1 MTNAQKIYNPN
12 TEVLAKAVKGLDR
25 FARLL
30 ATEDILVE
38 HRATA
43 TASFDLKNRLL
54 TLPMWKDMKESLYHM
69 LVLHETGHAL
79 FTPCTGWETVV
90 KDDDK
95 YLRHYVNV
103 VEDARIDRKM
113 KAKFPGGRSDYQESA
128 GYLVEQDFFEMAGK
142 DLHSYSFIDRLN
154 IHFKVGSVVD
164 VPFADDERPFLLRM
178 ETTTSFD
185 DVVELSREILQ
196 FAKDRREKMLEMSDL
211 TFGEGEGGDDGDM
224 WDMLPGDGNGRGNG
238 RDGRDGEGD
247 GGDSYGNGAG
257 GGFNYRD
264 LDAKTQDSLERNIT
278 KNHIDSRHLK
288 DIPYIDVPVIAE
300 WRDFIIDH
308 KAILAAL
315 NNDLTRVTTGAGP
328 SRGSTMQAN
337 MTKRYMEFM
346 SRNNKAVAYMVKEF
360 EMKKAA
366 DAYSR
371 ARESKTGV
379 INPNKVHS
387 YRYAEDIFRRLTTL
401 PQGKSHG
408 MVMFIDFSGS
418 MSGNMHGTIQQLLS
432 LVEFCRRVGIHH
444 EVYGFVSSW
453 RHLRNSD
460 KLAKKFVKHKART
473 LSVRDCDVRLL
484 ELFTTKMSRREYVDM
499 GKFLHEFG
507 AGCGNRDYNN
517 EHVFFRSDVIS
528 LGSTPLNQTIVLSH
542 HIIDE
547 FRAKNKL
554 DVIHSVLLTD
564 GESDSSS
571 IVDKVDSDGRMINSD
586 YFHTDA
592 VLRDSRTRH
601 QEFVTNST
609 DITGFLVRNMRSHLG
624 INVAIFRIVGSGS
637 EASEYS
643 KSQIDQQRISNEFR
657 KNKFASIPGALG
669 ATEFFAIGGGKNL
682 HVEDAEMEDF
692 GEVKVTNSKLAKA
705 FIKAN
710 AKRSTSRAMLTK
722 FIDMIA
728 GKAHK
733 VAVDKMTRA

>member
-1 MTNAQKIYNPN
+1 MTNAQKKFIPDL
-12 TEVLAKAVKGLDR
+12 TALAKATKGLDR

-38 HRATA
+38 HRAIPTA
-43 TASFDLKNRLL
+43 FFDLKNRLL
-54 TLPMWKDMKESLYHM
+54 ALPMWKDMKESLYHM

-79 FTPCTGWETVV
+79 FTPCDGWEIVV
-90 KDDDK
+90 NDADK

-154 IHFKVGSVVD
+154 IHFKVGSIVD

-185 DVVELSREILQ
+185 DVVKLSREILQ
-196 FAKDRREKMLEMSDL
+196 FAKDRRDKMLEMSDL
-211 TFGEGEGGDDGDM
+211 MFGQGDMMDIMQGKGRGQPGDYGDDVADAFGQ
-224 WDMLPGDGNGRGNG
+224 
-238 RDGRDGEGD
+238 
-247 GGDSYGNGAG
+247 GAG
-257 GGFNYRD
+257 GFNHKD
-264 LDAKTQDSLERNIT
+264 IDSTTQDALDRNIT

-288 DIPYIDVPVIAE
+288 DIPYIDVPSISE
-300 WRDFIIDH
+300 WRDFVFSH
-308 KAILAAL
+308 KDLLGAFNTDFARVL
-315 NNDLTRVTTGAGP
+315 NGAGAE
-328 SRGSTMQAN
+328 RGSIIRDG
-337 MTKRYMEFM
+337 MTRRYMEFM
-346 SRNNKAVAYMVKEF
+346 NRNNKAVAYMVKEF

-401 PQGKSHG
+401 PEGKNHG

-418 MSGNMHGTIQQLLS
+418 MSINMNGTIQQLLS
-432 LVEFCRRVGIHH
+432 LVEFCRRVGIAH

-453 RHLRNSD
+453 RAFAGHD
-460 KLAKKFVKHKART
+460 KAVVRQIKSKAKT
-473 LSVRDCDVRLL
+473 LSVQKHDLRLL
-484 ELFTTKMSRREYVDM
+484 ELFTHKMSRREYVEM

-507 AGCGNRDYNN
+507 AQSCDRDYNN
-517 EHVFFRSDVIS
+517 QQMYYRTSTIS
-528 LGSTPLNQTIVLSH
+528 LGSTPLNQTIILAH

-547 FRAKNKL
+547 FRTKNKL
-554 DVIHSVLLTD
+554 DVTHSVLLTD
-564 GESDSSS
+564 GESDGSS
-571 IVDKVDSDGRMINSD
+571 IIEKVDSYGNAVSTSMAHDDMI
-586 YFHTDA
+586 
-592 VLRDSRTRH
+592 LRDPRTRH
-601 QEFVTNST
+601 QEYVTNTS
-609 DITGFLVRNMRSHLG
+609 DVTGFLVRNMRSHLG
-624 INVAIFRIVGSGS
+624 INVAIFRIVDGPG
-637 EASEYS
+637 EAAEYS
-643 KSQIDQQRISNEFR
+643 TKNVAEQNRIAGEFR
-657 KNKFASIPGALG
+657 KNKFVSIPGGLG
-669 ATEFFAIGGGKNL
+669 ASEFFAIGGGKNL
-682 HVEDAEMEDF
+682 NVEDAEMEDF
-692 GEVKVTNSKLAKA
+692 GDMRVTNNKLAKA

-710 AKRSTSRAMLTK
+710 TKRTTSRAMLTK

-728 GKAHK
+728 GKARK
-733 VAVDKMTRA
+733 IAIDKMTRA

>member
-1 MTNAQKIYNPN
+1 MTNAQKIYTPN

-54 TLPMWKDMKESLYHM
+54 TLPIWKDMKESLYHM

-79 FTPCTGWETVV
+79 FTPLTGWETIV

-196 FAKDRREKMLEMSDL
+196 FAKDRREEMLQASNL
-211 TFGEGEGGDDGDM
+211 TFGEGGDDGDI
-224 WDMLPGDGNGRGNG
+224 WDMLPDDGKGRGNG
-238 RDGRDGEGD
+238 QDGQDGQGGD
-247 GGDSYGNGAG
+247 GDSYGNGA

-308 KAILAAL
+308 KTILNGL
-315 NNDLTRVTTGAGP
+315 NADLNRVTTGVGSVRGP
-328 SRGSTMQAN
+328 NMQAN

-401 PQGKSHG
+401 PEGKSHG

-418 MSGNMHGTIQQLLS
+418 MGPNMHGTIQQLLS

-453 RHLRNSD
+453 REFRNND
-460 KLAKKFVKHKART
+460 PFIRKFVKQKERT
-473 LSVRDCDVRLL
+473 LAVRECDVRLL

-507 AGCGNRDYNN
+507 ASVTTRDYNN
-517 EHVFFRSDVIS
+517 EQAFFRTNALS

-564 GESDSSS
+564 GESDASN
-571 IVDKVDSDGRMINSD
+571 IVNRVDAHGRETGSD

-601 QEFVTNST
+601 QEFVTNT
-609 DITGFLVRNMRSHLG
+609 ADITGFLVRNMRSHLG
-624 INVAIFRIVGSGS
+624 VNVAIFRIVSSPS

-643 KSQIDQQRISNEFR
+643 KSYNDQQRIANEFR

-669 ATEFFAIGGGKNL
+669 ATEFFAISGGKNL

-728 GKAHK
+728 GKARK

>member
-1 MTNAQKIYNPN
+1 MTNAQKIYTPN

-54 TLPMWKDMKESLYHM
+54 TLPIWKDMKESLYHM

-79 FTPCTGWETVV
+79 FTPLTGWETIV

-196 FAKDRREKMLEMSDL
+196 FAKDRREEMLQMSDL
-211 TFGEGEGGDDGDM
+211 TFGEGGDDGDM
-224 WDMLPGDGNGRGNG
+224 WDMLPDDGKGRGNG
-238 RDGRDGEGD
+238 QDGQDGQGGD
-247 GGDSYGNGAG
+247 GDSYGNGA

-288 DIPYIDVPVIAE
+288 DIPYVDVPVIAE

-308 KAILAAL
+308 KTILNGL
-315 NNDLTRVTTGAGP
+315 NADLNRVTTGVGSVRGP
-328 SRGSTMQAN
+328 NMQAN

-401 PQGKSHG
+401 PEGKSHG

-418 MSGNMHGTIQQLLS
+418 MGPNMHGTIQQLLS

-453 RHLRNSD
+453 REFRNND
-460 KLAKKFVKHKART
+460 PFIRKFVKQKERT
-473 LSVRDCDVRLL
+473 LAVRECDVRLL

-507 AGCGNRDYNN
+507 ASVTTRDYNN
-517 EHVFFRSDVIS
+517 EQAFFRTNALS

-564 GESDSSS
+564 GESDASN
-571 IVDKVDSDGRMINSD
+571 IVNRVDAHGRETGSD

-601 QEFVTNST
+601 QEFVTNT
-609 DITGFLVRNMRSHLG
+609 ADITGFLVRNMRSHLG
-624 INVAIFRIVGSGS
+624 VNVAIFRIVSSPS

-643 KSQIDQQRISNEFR
+643 KSYNDQQRIANEFR

-669 ATEFFAIGGGKNL
+669 ATEFFAISGGKNL

-728 GKAHK
+728 GKARK

>member
-1 MTNAQKIYNPN
+1 MKNAQKIYTPN

-79 FTPCTGWETVV
+79 FTPLTGWETIV

-196 FAKDRREKMLEMSDL
+196 FAKDRREEMLQASNL
-211 TFGEGEGGDDGDM
+211 TFGEGGDDGDM
-224 WDMLPGDGNGRGNG
+224 WDMLPDDGKGRGNG
-238 RDGRDGEGD
+238 QDGQDGQGGD
-247 GGDSYGNGAG
+247 GDSYGNGV

-288 DIPYIDVPVIAE
+288 DIPYVDVPVIAE

-308 KAILAAL
+308 KTILNGL
-315 NNDLTRVTTGAGP
+315 NADLNRVTTGVGSVRGP
-328 SRGSTMQAN
+328 IMQAN

-401 PQGKSHG
+401 PEGKSHG

-418 MSGNMHGTIQQLLS
+418 MGPNMHGTIQQLLS
-432 LVEFCRRVGIHH
+432 LVEFCRRVGVHH

-453 RHLRNSD
+453 RAFSNTD
-460 KLAKKFVKHKART
+460 KFKNKWVKQKERT
-473 LSVRDCDVRLL
+473 LAVGECDVRLL

-507 AGCGNRDYNN
+507 ASVTTRDYNN
-517 EHVFFRSDVIS
+517 EQAFFRTNALS

-564 GESDSSS
+564 GESDASN
-571 IVDKVDSDGRMINSD
+571 IVNRVDAHGRMTGSD

-601 QEFVTNST
+601 QEFVTNT
-609 DITGFLVRNMRSHLG
+609 ADITGFLVRNMRSHLG
-624 INVAIFRIVGSGS
+624 VNVAIFRIVSSPS

-643 KSQIDQQRISNEFR
+643 KLYNDQQRIANEFR

-669 ATEFFAIGGGKNL
+669 ATEFFAISGGKNL

-728 GKAHK
+728 GKARK
-733 VAVDKMTRA
+733 VAVDKMSRA

>member
-79 FTPCTGWETVV
+79 FTPLAGWETIV

-142 DLHSYSFIDRLN
+142 NLHSYSFIDRLN

-196 FAKDRREKMLEMSDL
+196 FAKDRREEMLQASNL
-211 TFGEGEGGDDGDM
+211 TFGEGGDDGDM
-224 WDMLPGDGNGRGNG
+224 WDMLPDDGKGRGNG
-238 RDGRDGEGD
+238 QDGQDGQGGD
-247 GGDSYGNGAG
+247 GDSYGNDA

-288 DIPYIDVPVIAE
+288 DIPYVDVPVIAE

-308 KAILAAL
+308 KTILNGL
-315 NNDLTRVTTGAGP
+315 NADLNRVTTGVGSVRGP
-328 SRGSTMQAN
+328 IMQAN

-401 PQGKSHG
+401 PEGKSHG

-418 MSGNMHGTIQQLLS
+418 MGPNMHGTIQQLLS
-432 LVEFCRRVGIHH
+432 LVEFCRRVGVHH

-453 RHLRNSD
+453 RAFSNTD
-460 KLAKKFVKHKART
+460 KFKNKWVKQKERT
-473 LSVRDCDVRLL
+473 LAVRECDVRLL

-507 AGCGNRDYNN
+507 ASVTTRDYNN
-517 EHVFFRSDVIS
+517 EQAFFRTNALS

-564 GESDSSS
+564 GESDASN
-571 IVDKVDSDGRMINSD
+571 IVNRVDAHGRMTGSD

-601 QEFVTNST
+601 QEFVTNT
-609 DITGFLVRNMRSHLG
+609 ADITGFLVRNMRSHLG
-624 INVAIFRIVGSGS
+624 VNVAIFRIVSSPS

-643 KSQIDQQRISNEFR
+643 KSYNDQQRIANEFR

-669 ATEFFAIGGGKNL
+669 ATEFFAISGGKNL

-728 GKAHK
+728 GKARK
-733 VAVDKMTRA
+733 VAVDKMSRA

>member
-1 MTNAQKIYNPN
+1 MTNAQKIYTPN

-79 FTPCTGWETVV
+79 FTPLTGWETIV

-196 FAKDRREKMLEMSDL
+196 FAKDRREEMLQASNL
-211 TFGEGEGGDDGDM
+211 TFGEGGDDGDM
-224 WDMLPGDGNGRGNG
+224 WDMLPDDGKGRGNG
-238 RDGRDGEGD
+238 QDGQDGQGGD
-247 GGDSYGNGAG
+247 GDSYGNGV

-288 DIPYIDVPVIAE
+288 DIPYVDVPVIAE

-308 KAILAAL
+308 KTILNGL
-315 NNDLTRVTTGAGP
+315 NADLNRVTTGVGSVRGP
-328 SRGSTMQAN
+328 IMQAN

-401 PQGKSHG
+401 PEGKSHG

-418 MSGNMHGTIQQLLS
+418 MGPNMHGTIQQLLS
-432 LVEFCRRVGIHH
+432 LVEFCRRVGVHH

-453 RHLRNSD
+453 RAFSNTD
-460 KLAKKFVKHKART
+460 KFKNKWVKQKERT
-473 LSVRDCDVRLL
+473 LAVRECDVRLL

-507 AGCGNRDYNN
+507 ASVTTRDYNN
-517 EHVFFRSDVIS
+517 EQAFFRTNALS

-564 GESDSSS
+564 GESDASN
-571 IVDKVDSDGRMINSD
+571 IVNRVDAHGRMTDAD

-601 QEFVTNST
+601 QEFVTNT
-609 DITGFLVRNMRSHLG
+609 ADITGFLVRNMRSHLG
-624 INVAIFRIVGSGS
+624 VNVAIFRIVSSPS

-643 KSQIDQQRISNEFR
+643 KLYNDQQRIANEFR

-669 ATEFFAIGGGKNL
+669 ATEFFAISGGKNL

-692 GEVKVTNSKLAKA
+692 GEVKVTNIKLAKA

-728 GKAHK
+728 GKARK
-733 VAVDKMTRA
+733 VALDKMSRA

>member
-1 MTNAQKIYNPN
+1 MTNAQKIYTPN

-79 FTPCTGWETVV
+79 FTPLAGWETIV

-196 FAKDRREKMLEMSDL
+196 FAKDRREEMLQASNL
-211 TFGEGEGGDDGDM
+211 TFGEGGDDGDM
-224 WDMLPGDGNGRGNG
+224 WDMLPDDGKGRGNG
-238 RDGRDGEGD
+238 QDGQDGQGGD
-247 GGDSYGNGAG
+247 GDSYGNGA

-264 LDAKTQDSLERNIT
+264 LDAKTQESLERNIT

-288 DIPYIDVPVIAE
+288 DIPYVDVPVIAE

-308 KAILAAL
+308 KTILNGL
-315 NNDLTRVTTGAGP
+315 NADLNRVTTGVGSVRGP
-328 SRGSTMQAN
+328 TMQAN

-401 PQGKSHG
+401 PEGKSHG

-418 MSGNMHGTIQQLLS
+418 MGPNMHGTIQQLLS
-432 LVEFCRRVGIHH
+432 LVEFCRRVGVHH

-453 RHLRNSD
+453 RAFSNTD
-460 KLAKKFVKHKART
+460 KFKNKWVKHKERT
-473 LSVRDCDVRLL
+473 LAVGESDVRLL

-507 AGCGNRDYNN
+507 ASVTTRDYNN
-517 EHVFFRSDVIS
+517 EQAFFRTNALS

-564 GESDSSS
+564 GESDASN
-571 IVDKVDSDGRMINSD
+571 IVNRVDAHGRMTGSD

-601 QEFVTNST
+601 QEFVTNT
-609 DITGFLVRNMRSHLG
+609 ADITGFLVRNMRSHLG
-624 INVAIFRIVGSGS
+624 VNVAIFRIVSSPS

-643 KSQIDQQRISNEFR
+643 KLYNDQQRIANEFR

-669 ATEFFAIGGGKNL
+669 ATEFFAISGGKNL

-728 GKAHK
+728 GKARK
-733 VAVDKMTRA
+733 VAVDKMSRA

>member
-1 MTNAQKIYNPN
+1 MTNAQKIYTPN

-79 FTPCTGWETVV
+79 FTPLAGWETIV

-196 FAKDRREKMLEMSDL
+196 FAKDRREEMLQASNL
-211 TFGEGEGGDDGDM
+211 TFGEGGDDGDM
-224 WDMLPGDGNGRGNG
+224 WDMLPDDGKGRGNG
-238 RDGRDGEGD
+238 QDGQGGD
-247 GGDSYGNGAG
+247 GDSYGNGA

-264 LDAKTQDSLERNIT
+264 LDAKTQESLERNIT

-288 DIPYIDVPVIAE
+288 DIPYVDVPVIAE

-308 KAILAAL
+308 KTILNGL
-315 NNDLTRVTTGAGP
+315 NADLNRVTTGVGSVRGP
-328 SRGSTMQAN
+328 IMQAN

-401 PQGKSHG
+401 PEGKSHG

-418 MSGNMHGTIQQLLS
+418 MGPNMHGTIQQLLS
-432 LVEFCRRVGIHH
+432 LVEFCRRVGVHH

-453 RHLRNSD
+453 RAFSNTD
-460 KLAKKFVKHKART
+460 KFKNKWVKQKERT
-473 LSVRDCDVRLL
+473 LAVRECDVRLL

-507 AGCGNRDYNN
+507 ASQGIRDYNN
-517 EHVFFRSDVIS
+517 EQAFFRTNALS

-564 GESDSSS
+564 GESDASN
-571 IVDKVDSDGRMINSD
+571 IVNRVDAHGRMTDAD

-601 QEFVTNST
+601 QEFVTNT
-609 DITGFLVRNMRSHLG
+609 VDITGFLVRNMRSHLG
-624 INVAIFRIVGSGS
+624 VNVAIFRIVSSPS

-643 KSQIDQQRISNEFR
+643 KLYNDQQRIANEFR

-669 ATEFFAIGGGKNL
+669 ATEFFAISGGRNL

-728 GKAHK
+728 GKARK
-733 VAVDKMTRA
+733 VAVDKMSRA

>member
-1 MTNAQKIYNPN
+1 MTNAQKIYTPN

-54 TLPMWKDMKESLYHM
+54 TLPIWKDMKESLYHM

-79 FTPCTGWETVV
+79 FTPLTGWETIV

-196 FAKDRREKMLEMSDL
+196 FAKDRREEMLQMSDL
-211 TFGEGEGGDDGDM
+211 TFGEGGDDGDM
-224 WDMLPGDGNGRGNG
+224 WDMLPDDGKGRGNG
-238 RDGRDGEGD
+238 QDGQDGQGGD
-247 GGDSYGNGAG
+247 GDSYGNGA

-288 DIPYIDVPVIAE
+288 DIPYVDVPVIAE

-308 KAILAAL
+308 KTILNGL
-315 NNDLTRVTTGAGP
+315 NADLNRVTTGVGSVRGP
-328 SRGSTMQAN
+328 NMQAN

-401 PQGKSHG
+401 PEGKSHG

-418 MSGNMHGTIQQLLS
+418 MGPNMHGTIQQLLS

-453 RHLRNSD
+453 REFRNND
-460 KLAKKFVKHKART
+460 PFIRKFVKQKERT
-473 LSVRDCDVRLL
+473 LAVRECDVRLL

-507 AGCGNRDYNN
+507 ASVTTRDYNN
-517 EHVFFRSDVIS
+517 EQAFFRTNALS

-564 GESDSSS
+564 GESDASN
-571 IVDKVDSDGRMINSD
+571 IVNRVDAHGRETGSD

-601 QEFVTNST
+601 QEFVTNT
-609 DITGFLVRNMRSHLG
+609 ADITGFLVRNMRSHLG
-624 INVAIFRIVGSGS
+624 VNVAIFRIVSSPS

-643 KSQIDQQRISNEFR
+643 KLYNDQQRIANEFR
-657 KNKFASIPGALG
+657 KNKFASIPGTLG
-669 ATEFFAIGGGKNL
+669 ATEFFAISGGKNL

-728 GKAHK
+728 GKARK
-733 VAVDKMTRA
+733 VAVDKMSRA

>member
-1 MTNAQKIYNPN
+1 MTNAQKIYTPN

-54 TLPMWKDMKESLYHM
+54 TLPIWKDMKESLYHM

-79 FTPCTGWETVV
+79 FTPLTGWETIV

-196 FAKDRREKMLEMSDL
+196 FAKDRREEMLQMSDL
-211 TFGEGEGGDDGDM
+211 TFGEGGDDGDM
-224 WDMLPGDGNGRGNG
+224 WDMLPDDGKGRGNG
-238 RDGRDGEGD
+238 QDGQDGQGGD
-247 GGDSYGNGAG
+247 GDSYGNGA

-288 DIPYIDVPVIAE
+288 DIPYVDVPVIAE

-308 KAILAAL
+308 KTILNGL
-315 NNDLTRVTTGAGP
+315 NADLNRVTTGVGSVRGP
-328 SRGSTMQAN
+328 NMQAN

-401 PQGKSHG
+401 PEGKSHG

-418 MSGNMHGTIQQLLS
+418 MGPNMHGTIQQLLS

-453 RHLRNSD
+453 REFRNND
-460 KLAKKFVKHKART
+460 PFIRKFVKQKERT
-473 LSVRDCDVRLL
+473 LAVRECDVRLL

-507 AGCGNRDYNN
+507 ASVTTRDYNN
-517 EHVFFRSDVIS
+517 EQAFFRTNALS

-564 GESDSSS
+564 GESDASN
-571 IVDKVDSDGRMINSD
+571 IVNRVDAHGRETGSD

-601 QEFVTNST
+601 QEFVTNT
-609 DITGFLVRNMRSHLG
+609 ADITGFLVRNMRSHLG
-624 INVAIFRIVGSGS
+624 VNVAIFRIVSSPS

-643 KSQIDQQRISNEFR
+643 KLYNDQQRIANEFR
-657 KNKFASIPGALG
+657 KNKFASIPGTLG
-669 ATEFFAIGGGKNL
+669 ATEFFAISGGKNL

-728 GKAHK
+728 GKARK

>member
-1 MTNAQKIYNPN
+1 MTNAQKIYTPN

-54 TLPMWKDMKESLYHM
+54 TLPIWKDMKESLYHM

-79 FTPCTGWETVV
+79 FTPLTGWETIV

-196 FAKDRREKMLEMSDL
+196 FAKDRREEMLQMSDL
-211 TFGEGEGGDDGDM
+211 TFGEGGDDGDM
-224 WDMLPGDGNGRGNG
+224 WDMLPDDGKGRGNG
-238 RDGRDGEGD
+238 QDGQDGQGGD
-247 GGDSYGNGAG
+247 GDSYGNGA

-288 DIPYIDVPVIAE
+288 DIPYVDVPVIAE

-308 KAILAAL
+308 KTILNGL
-315 NNDLTRVTTGAGP
+315 NADFNRVTTGVGSVRGP
-328 SRGSTMQAN
+328 NMQAN

-401 PQGKSHG
+401 PEGKSHG

-418 MSGNMHGTIQQLLS
+418 MGPNMHGTIQQLLS

-453 RHLRNSD
+453 REFRNND
-460 KLAKKFVKHKART
+460 PFIRKFVKQKERT
-473 LSVRDCDVRLL
+473 LAVRECDVRLL

-507 AGCGNRDYNN
+507 ASVSTRDYNN
-517 EHVFFRSDVIS
+517 EQAFFRTNALS

-564 GESDSSS
+564 GESDASN
-571 IVDKVDSDGRMINSD
+571 IVNRVDAHGRETGSD

-601 QEFVTNST
+601 QEFVTNT
-609 DITGFLVRNMRSHLG
+609 ADITGFLVRNMRSHLG
-624 INVAIFRIVGSGS
+624 VNVAIFRIVSSPS

-643 KSQIDQQRISNEFR
+643 KSYNDQQRIANEFR

-669 ATEFFAIGGGKNL
+669 ATEFFAISGGKNL

-728 GKAHK
+728 GKARK

>member
-1 MTNAQKIYNPN
+1 MTNAQKIYTPN

-79 FTPCTGWETVV
+79 FTPLTGWETII

-164 VPFADDERPFLLRM
+164 VPFADDERSFLLRM

-211 TFGEGEGGDDGDM
+211 TFGEGGDDGDDGDM
-224 WDMLPGDGNGRGNG
+224 WDMLPDDGKGRGSG
-238 RDGRDGEGD
+238 QDGQDGQGGD
-247 GGDSYGNGAG
+247 GDSYGNGA

-288 DIPYIDVPVIAE
+288 DIPYVDVPVIAE

-308 KAILAAL
+308 KTILNGL
-315 NNDLTRVTTGAGP
+315 NADLNRVTTGIGMRGP
-328 SRGSTMQAN
+328 TMQAN

-401 PQGKSHG
+401 PEGKSHG

-418 MSGNMHGTIQQLLS
+418 MGPNMHGTIQQLLS
-432 LVEFCRRVGIHH
+432 LVEFCRRVGVHH

-453 RHLRNSD
+453 RAFSNTD
-460 KLAKKFVKHKART
+460 KFKNKWVKQKERT
-473 LSVRDCDVRLL
+473 LAVRECDVRLL

-507 AGCGNRDYNN
+507 ASVTTRDYNN
-517 EHVFFRSDVIS
+517 EQAFFRTNALS

-564 GESDSSS
+564 GESDASN
-571 IVDKVDSDGRMINSD
+571 IVNKVDAHGRMISD
-586 YFHTDA
+586 VYFHTDA

-601 QEFVTNST
+601 QEFVTNT
-609 DITGFLVRNMRSHLG
+609 ADITGFLVRNMRSHLG
-624 INVAIFRIVGSGS
+624 VNVAIFRIVSSSS

-643 KSQIDQQRISNEFR
+643 KLYNDQQRIANEFR

-669 ATEFFAIGGGKNL
+669 ATEFFAISGGKNL

-728 GKAHK
+728 GKARK
-733 VAVDKMTRA
+733 VAVDKMSRA

>member
-1 MTNAQKIYNPN
+1 MTNAQKIYTPN

-54 TLPMWKDMKESLYHM
+54 TLPIWKDMKESLYHM

-79 FTPCTGWETVV
+79 FTPLTGWETIV

-196 FAKDRREKMLEMSDL
+196 FAKDRREEMLQMSDL
-211 TFGEGEGGDDGDM
+211 TFGEGGDDGDM
-224 WDMLPGDGNGRGNG
+224 WDMLPDDGKGRGNG
-238 RDGRDGEGD
+238 QDGQDGQGGD
-247 GGDSYGNGAG
+247 GDSYGNGA

-288 DIPYIDVPVIAE
+288 DIPYVDVPVIAE

-308 KAILAAL
+308 KTILNGL
-315 NNDLTRVTTGAGP
+315 NADLNRVTTGVGSVRGP
-328 SRGSTMQAN
+328 NMQAN

-401 PQGKSHG
+401 PEGKSHG

-418 MSGNMHGTIQQLLS
+418 MGPNMHGTIQQLLS

-453 RHLRNSD
+453 REFRNND
-460 KLAKKFVKHKART
+460 PFIRKFVKQKERT
-473 LSVRDCDVRLL
+473 LAVRECDVRLL

-507 AGCGNRDYNN
+507 ASVTTRDYNN
-517 EHVFFRSDVIS
+517 EQAFFRTNALS

-564 GESDSSS
+564 GESDASN
-571 IVDKVDSDGRMINSD
+571 IVNRVDAHGRETGSD

-601 QEFVTNST
+601 QEFVTNT
-609 DITGFLVRNMRSHLG
+609 ADITGFLVRNMRSHLG
-624 INVAIFRIVGSGS
+624 VNVAIFRIVSSPS

-643 KSQIDQQRISNEFR
+643 KLYNDQQRIANEFR

-669 ATEFFAIGGGKNL
+669 ATEFFAISGGKNL

-728 GKAHK
+728 GKARK

>member
-1 MTNAQKIYNPN
+1 MTNAQKIYTPN

-54 TLPMWKDMKESLYHM
+54 TLPMWKDMRESLYHM

-79 FTPCTGWETVV
+79 FTPLAGWETIV

-196 FAKDRREKMLEMSDL
+196 FAKDRREEMLQASNL
-211 TFGEGEGGDDGDM
+211 TFGEGGDDGDM
-224 WDMLPGDGNGRGNG
+224 WDMLPDDGKGRGNG
-238 RDGRDGEGD
+238 QDGQDGQGGD
-247 GGDSYGNGAG
+247 GDSYGNGA

-288 DIPYIDVPVIAE
+288 DIPYVDVPVIAE

-308 KAILAAL
+308 KTILNGL
-315 NNDLTRVTTGAGP
+315 NADLNRVTTGVGSVRGP
-328 SRGSTMQAN
+328 TMQAN

-401 PQGKSHG
+401 PEGKSHG

-418 MSGNMHGTIQQLLS
+418 MGPNMHGTIQQLLS
-432 LVEFCRRVGIHH
+432 LVEFCRRVGVHH

-453 RHLRNSD
+453 RAFSNTD
-460 KLAKKFVKHKART
+460 KFKNKWVKHKERT
-473 LSVRDCDVRLL
+473 LAVGESDVRLL

-507 AGCGNRDYNN
+507 ASVTTRDYNN
-517 EHVFFRSDVIS
+517 EQAFFRTNALS

-564 GESDSSS
+564 GESDASN
-571 IVDKVDSDGRMINSD
+571 IVNRVDAHGRMTGSD

-601 QEFVTNST
+601 QEFVTNT
-609 DITGFLVRNMRSHLG
+609 ADITGFLVRNMRSHLG
-624 INVAIFRIVGSGS
+624 VNVAIFRIVSSPS

-643 KSQIDQQRISNEFR
+643 KLYNDQQRIANEFR

-669 ATEFFAIGGGKNL
+669 ATEFFAISGGKNL

-728 GKAHK
+728 GKARK
-733 VAVDKMTRA
+733 VAVDKMSRA

>member
-1 MTNAQKIYNPN
+1 MTNAQKIYTPN

-79 FTPCTGWETVV
+79 FTPLTGWETII

-164 VPFADDERPFLLRM
+164 VPFADDERSFLLRM

-211 TFGEGEGGDDGDM
+211 TFGEGGDDGDDGDM
-224 WDMLPGDGNGRGNG
+224 WDMLPDDGKGRGSG
-238 RDGRDGEGD
+238 QDGQDGQGGD
-247 GGDSYGNGAG
+247 GDSYGNGA

-264 LDAKTQDSLERNIT
+264 LDAKTQESLERNIT

-288 DIPYIDVPVIAE
+288 DIPYVDVPVIAE

-308 KAILAAL
+308 KTILNGL
-315 NNDLTRVTTGAGP
+315 NADLNRVTTGVGSVRGP
-328 SRGSTMQAN
+328 IMQAN

-401 PQGKSHG
+401 PEGKSHG

-418 MSGNMHGTIQQLLS
+418 MGPNMHGTIQQLLS
-432 LVEFCRRVGIHH
+432 LVEFCRRVGVHH

-453 RHLRNSD
+453 RAFSNTD
-460 KLAKKFVKHKART
+460 KFKNKWVKQKERT
-473 LSVRDCDVRLL
+473 LAVRECDVRLL

-507 AGCGNRDYNN
+507 AGQGNRDYNN
-517 EHVFFRSDVIS
+517 EQAFFRTNALS

-564 GESDSSS
+564 GESDASN
-571 IVDKVDSDGRMINSD
+571 IVNRVDAHGRMISD
-586 YFHTDA
+586 VYFHTDA

-601 QEFVTNST
+601 QEFVTNT
-609 DITGFLVRNMRSHLG
+609 ADITGFLVRNMRSHLG
-624 INVAIFRIVGSGS
+624 VNVAIFRIVSSPS

-643 KSQIDQQRISNEFR
+643 KLYNNQQRIANEFR

-669 ATEFFAIGGGKNL
+669 ATEFFAISGGKNL
-682 HVEDAEMEDF
+682 HVEDTEMEDF

-728 GKAHK
+728 GKARK
-733 VAVDKMTRA
+733 VAVDKMSRA

>member
-79 FTPCTGWETVV
+79 FTPCVGWETIV

-154 IHFKVGSVVD
+154 IHFKVGTVVD

-196 FAKDRREKMLEMSDL
+196 FAKDRREEMLQMSDL
-211 TFGEGEGGDDGDM
+211 TFGEGEGSDDGDM
-224 WDMLPGDGNGRGNG
+224 WDLFPDDGMGRGRG
-238 RDGRDGEGD
+238 DGRDGHGC
-247 GGDSYGNGAG
+247 DSYGNGAG

-264 LDAKTQDSLERNIT
+264 LDAKTQESLERNIT

-288 DIPYIDVPVIAE
+288 DIPYVDVPVIAE
-300 WRDFIIDH
+300 WRNFIIDH
-308 KAILAAL
+308 QAILAAF
-315 NNDLTRVTTGAGP
+315 NNDLIRVTTNAGP
-328 SRGSTMQAN
+328 ARGSTMQAN
-337 MTKRYMEFM
+337 MTNRYMEFM

-418 MSGNMHGTIQQLLS
+418 MSSNMHGTIQQLLS

-444 EVYGFVSSW
+444 EVYGFISNW
-453 RHLRNSD
+453 RAFRNND
-460 KLAKKFVKHKART
+460 KFMRKFVKHKART
-473 LSVRDCDVRLL
+473 LSVREGDMRLL

-564 GESDSSS
+564 GESDTTNITS
-571 IVDKVDSDGRMINSD
+571 KVSSDGMPIEHE
-586 YFHTDA
+586 YFHNDA
-592 VLRDSRTRH
+592 VLRDPRTRH
-601 QEFVTNST
+601 QEFVSNTT
-609 DITGFLVRNMRSHLG
+609 DVTGFLVRNMRSHLG
-624 INVAIFRIVGSGS
+624 VNVAIFRIVGGPS
-637 EASEYS
+637 EAAEYS
-643 KSQIDQQRISNEFR
+643 KSYIDQQRISNEFR

-682 HVEDAEMEDF
+682 HVENAEMEDF

-710 AKRSTSRAMLTK
+710 VKRSTSRAMLTK

-728 GKAHK
+728 GKARK
-733 VAVDKMTRA
+733 VAIDKMTRA

>member
-1 MTNAQKIYNPN
+1 MTNAQKIYTPN

-79 FTPCTGWETVV
+79 FTPLAGWETIV

-178 ETTTSFD
+178 ETTTTFE

-196 FAKDRREKMLEMSDL
+196 FAKDRREEMLQASNL
-211 TFGEGEGGDDGDM
+211 TFGEGGDDGDM
-224 WDMLPGDGNGRGNG
+224 WDMLPDDGKGRGNG
-238 RDGRDGEGD
+238 QDGQDGQGGD
-247 GGDSYGNGAG
+247 GDSYGNDA

-288 DIPYIDVPVIAE
+288 DIPYVDVPVIAE

-308 KAILAAL
+308 KTILNGL
-315 NNDLTRVTTGAGP
+315 NADLNRVTTTI
-328 SRGSTMQAN
+328 SRPTVQAN

-401 PQGKSHG
+401 PEGKSHG

-418 MSGNMHGTIQQLLS
+418 MGPNMHGTIQQLLS
-432 LVEFCRRVGIHH
+432 LVEFCRRVGVHH

-453 RHLRNSD
+453 RAFSNTD
-460 KLAKKFVKHKART
+460 KFKNKWVKQKERT
-473 LSVRDCDVRLL
+473 LAVRECDVRLL

-507 AGCGNRDYNN
+507 ACQGIRDYNN
-517 EHVFFRSDVIS
+517 EQAFFRTNALS

-564 GESDSSS
+564 GESDASN
-571 IVDKVDSDGRMINSD
+571 IVNKVDAHGRMTGSD

-601 QEFVTNST
+601 QEFVTNT
-609 DITGFLVRNMRSHLG
+609 ADITGFLVRNMRSHLG
-624 INVAIFRIVGSGS
+624 VNVAIFRIVNSPS

-643 KSQIDQQRISNEFR
+643 KLYNDQQRISNEFR

-669 ATEFFAIGGGKNL
+669 ATEFFAISGGKNL

-728 GKAHK
+728 GKARK
-733 VAVDKMTRA
+733 VAVDKMSRA